1 MAPAT
6 PFDVQGLNIAYFGR
20 PADPNS
26 LTAWGDAGFSPEQ
39 IVLEFVK
46 TSEYKDAV
54 APFITKD
61 AVDFT
66 GLIDL
71 YYTRLVGR
79 NATISEINGWT
90 EAILSGDVNF
100 DYLGITIA
108 NAVLNLPDG
117 TDIKDTL
124 LAKLDSAN
132 IFSLELAADPDAN
145 AAYSGA
151 EAAEIGVSFLNTVTS
166 PPPAT
171 PADAA
176 LFIAQLTAE
185 TLTLTPGID
194 TLSGDSGNTTFEAPA
209 EATAFLPIQTLNNG
223 DQLNGGGGRNTLNA
237 QLVDVF
243 TTPTSLANIQ
253 EVNLSGASGLV
264 PLLTPAT
271 LNVINA
277 NAIDTIGF
285 RTPTN
290 LFGGLQVT
298 NLTTALTTVNIAD
311 DILGTNL
318 GIQFVGAALDDG
330 DDILDVNLTNAQES
344 ILDLDTTAG
353 FYETVNVNSGGFVQ
367 NLFELN
373 TNTNQGPNSVF
384 ITGNADLDIT
394 GFDFDNLRLFDAQ
407 PLNANLFAEIEEGS
421 AGGELVEL
429 IGSQGNTEFEI
440 DGPGDADLFILTFG
454 GDDDVDVWEFD
465 GNITADLGGGTNR
478 AEIERVGASGDLAGD
493 VAVITGSGD
502 DTFEFD
508 RIAGNVDV
516 EAGDGNNNSDY
527 RRIGGNVTASGGSG
541 LDTFTFFSNLP
552 NGEVAFGDGDSVD
565 GGDGDEDRLRI
576 ETGGNTNRDLLVPNV
591 GPNIVGVEIIEHF
604 GDFTGFS
611 DLNVDMSRSGSAFIL
626 ELRGTYS
633 DDVDV
638 TGLDFESGDV
648 VRLFSDIDDD
658 LDLSNAPLSVGGFRL
673 EMNGVTIGDDLD
685 VGTGTADVVRILST
699 GTGASNFI
707 EEANDIDARIEV
719 TGDAN
724 INIGSVDETGFENK
738 EYNLDGGLID
748 ARGLN
753 AGLRTFLGDGEQTV
767 NDSLGADQIW
777 SIEDGRN
784 DNDTINLSDGADVVG
799 FDGTNSSNLIANQ
812 DRITGFVINEDS
824 VGLKV
829 GGAGDFIDLDRTNNL
844 VVGAGDA
851 VSIRDVVSGDIADLT
866 GSSFNFLKFTTA
878 ADSDTVDGLF
888 DAAIGAGSL
897 DVVRQADLLGAA
909 YDTGDQAM
917 VLFRIRNVNRSITS
931 NDFAQGIA
939 TIEMSYDDFLAF
951 DDIAFVDSYLT
962 TI

>member
-46 TSEYKDAV
+46 TSEYQDAV
-54 APFITKD
+54 APFILED

-79 NATISEINGWT
+79 NATISEISGWT

-124 LAKLDSAN
+124 QAKLNSAN

-166 PPPAT
+166 PPAAT

-176 LFIAQLTAE
+176 SFIAQLTAE

-253 EVNLSGASGLV
+253 EVNLSGAGSLV
-264 PLLTPAT
+264 PLLIPAT

-285 RTPTN
+285 RSPTN
-290 LFGGLQVT
+290 LFGGLQVI

-311 DILGTNL
+311 DFLGTNL
-318 GIQFVGAALDDG
+318 GIQFVGAALDG
-330 DDILDVNLTNAQES
+330 EDDILDVNLTNAQES

-353 FYETVNVNSGGFVQ
+353 FYETVNVNSGGF
-367 NLFELN
+367 NPN
-373 TNTNQGPNSVF
+373 TFTLETNEGPDSIFV
-384 ITGNADLDIT
+384 TGNTDLDID
-394 GFDFDNLRLFDAQ
+394 GAGDALDFDRLRLFDAQ
-407 PLNANLFAEIEEGS
+407 ALNANLDADFT
-421 AGGELVEL
+421 GGDANGAMVNFL
-429 IGSQGNTEFEI
+429 GAQGNTSFFI
-440 DGPGDADLFILTFG
+440 DATSADADLMITTFG
-454 GDDDVDVWEFD
+454 GDDDLDVNDFS
-465 GNITADLGGGTNR
+465 GNITADLGEGTNNVDI
-478 AEIERVGASGDLAGD
+478 ANVATGSLAGD
-493 VAVITGSGD
+493 VSLTTGD
-502 DTFEFD
+502 DNDTFAFTDVE
-508 RIAGNVDV
+508 GNVTV
-516 EAGDGNNNSDY
+516 VASNGTNTSTF
-527 RRIGGNVTASGGSG
+527 RLIGGNVTASGGDG
-541 LDTFTFFSNLP
+541 LDTFTFFSNVP
-552 NGEVAFGDGDSVD
+552 NGEVAFGEDDSVD

-604 GDFTGFS
+604 GDVTGNS

-699 GTGASNFI
+699 GLQSNI
-707 EEANDIDARIEV
+707 IDEANDIDARIEV
-719 TGDAN
+719 RGDAN
-724 INIGSVDETGFENK
+724 INIGSTSGIIVQD

-753 AGLRTFLGDGEQTV
+753 ARLRTFLGTGEQTV

-777 SIEDGRN
+777 SIRDGSG
-784 DNDTINLSDGADVVG
+784 DNDTINLSEGDDVVG
-799 FDGTNSSNLIANQ
+799 FDGTNASGQIANQ
-812 DRITGFVINEDS
+812 DLITGFVINEDTAA
-824 VGLKV
+824 LKV
-829 GGAGDFIDLDRTNNL
+829 GNGFTHINLEQTNN
-844 VVGAGDA
+844 AA
-851 VSIRDVVSGDIADLT
+851 VSNGEATNIRDVVSGDTDDLS
-866 GSSFNFLKFTTA
+866 GSTFNFLKFTTA
-878 ADSDTVDGLF
+878 ADSTTVNGLF

-897 DVVRQADLLGAA
+897 DVVRGADLLGAA

-917 VLFRIRNVNRSITS
+917 VLFRIDNGNTTITS
-931 NDFAQGIA
+931 SDDAEGIS
-939 TIEMSYDDFLAF
+939 TIKMSYDDFLAF
-951 DDIAFVDSYLT
+951 EDIAFVDSYLT

>member
-46 TSEYKDAV
+46 TSEYQDAV

-79 NATISEINGWT
+79 NATLSEINGWT
-90 EAILSGDVNF
+90 EAVLSGAVNF

-145 AAYSGA
+145 AAYNGA
-151 EAAEIGVSFLNTVTS
+151 DAAAIGVNFLNTVTS

-185 TLTLTPGID
+185 SFTLTPGIN
-194 TLSGDSGNTTFEAPA
+194 TLSGGSGNTTFEALA

-253 EVNLSGASGLV
+253 EVNLSGAGSLV

-318 GIQFVGAALDDG
+318 GIQFVGAALDG
-330 DDILDVNLTNAQES
+330 EDDILDVNLTNAQES

-353 FYETVNVNSGGFVQ
+353 FYETVKVNSGGFVQ

-394 GFDFDNLRLFDAQ
+394 GFDFDNLRLFDALD
-407 PLNANLFAEIEEGS
+407 LNANLFAEIEEGS

-454 GDDDVDVWEFD
+454 GDDEVDVWAFN

-552 NGEVAFGDGDSVD
+552 NGEVAFGEDDSVD

-576 ETGGNTNRDLLVPNV
+576 ELSANMDSDLLLDGV

-604 GDFTGFS
+604 GDFTGNS

-699 GTGASNFI
+699 GLQSNI
-707 EEANDIDARIEV
+707 IDEANDIDARIEV
-719 TGDAN
+719 RGDAN
-724 INIGSVDETGFENK
+724 INIGSTSGIIVQD

-753 AGLRTFLGDGEQTV
+753 ARLRTFLGTGEQTV

-777 SIEDGRN
+777 SIRDGSG
-784 DNDTINLSDGADVVG
+784 DNDTINLSEGDDVVG
-799 FDGTNSSNLIANQ
+799 FDGTNASGQIANQ
-812 DRITGFVINEDS
+812 DLITGFVINEDTAA
-824 VGLKV
+824 LKV
-829 GGAGDFIDLDRTNNL
+829 GNGFTHINLEQTNNAA
-844 VVGAGDA
+844 VSAGDA
-851 VSIRDVVSGDIADLT
+851 TNIRDVVSGDTDDLS
-866 GSSFNFLKFTTA
+866 GSTFNFLKFTTA
-878 ADSDTVDGLF
+878 ADSTTVNGLF

-897 DVVRQADLLGAA
+897 DVVRGADLLGAA

-917 VLFRIRNVNRSITS
+917 VLFRIDNGNTTITS
-931 NDFAQGIA
+931 SDDAEGIS
-939 TIEMSYDDFLAF
+939 TIKMSYDDFLAF
-951 DDIAFVDSYLT
+951 EDIAFVDSYLT

>member
-46 TSEYKDAV
+46 TSEYQDAV

-79 NATISEINGWT
+79 NATLSEINGWT
-90 EAILSGDVNF
+90 EAVLSGAVNF

-151 EAAEIGVSFLNTVTS
+151 EAAAIGVSFLNTVTS

-185 TLTLTPGID
+185 SFTLTPGIN
-194 TLSGDSGNTTFEAPA
+194 TLSGGSGNTTFEALA

-253 EVNLSGASGLV
+253 EVNLSGAGSLV

-285 RTPTN
+285 RSPTN
-290 LFGGLQVT
+290 LLGGLQVT

-318 GIQFVGAALDDG
+318 GIQFVGAALDG
-330 DDILDVNLTNAQES
+330 EDDILDVNLTNAQES

-353 FYETVNVNSGGFVQ
+353 FYETVKVNSGGFVQ

-394 GFDFDNLRLFDAQ
+394 GFDFDNLRLFDALD
-407 PLNANLFAEIEEGS
+407 LNANLFAEIEEGS

-454 GDDDVDVWEFD
+454 GDDEVDVWAFN

-604 GDFTGFS
+604 GDFTGNS

-699 GTGASNFI
+699 GLQSNI
-707 EEANDIDARIEV
+707 IDEANDIDARIEV
-719 TGDAN
+719 RGDAN
-724 INIGSVDETGFENK
+724 INIGSTSGIIVQD

-753 AGLRTFLGDGEQTV
+753 ARLRTFLGTGEQTV

-777 SIEDGRN
+777 SIRDGSG
-784 DNDTINLSDGADVVG
+784 DNDTINLSEGDDVVG
-799 FDGTNSSNLIANQ
+799 FDGTNASGQIANQ
-812 DRITGFVINEDS
+812 DLITGFVINEDTAA
-824 VGLKV
+824 LKV
-829 GGAGDFIDLDRTNNL
+829 GNGFTHINLEQTNNAA
-844 VVGAGDA
+844 VSAGDA
-851 VSIRDVVSGDIADLT
+851 TNIRDVVSGDTDDLS
-866 GSSFNFLKFTTA
+866 GSTFNFLKFTTA
-878 ADSDTVDGLF
+878 ADSTTVNGLF

-897 DVVRQADLLGAA
+897 DVVRGADLLGAA

-917 VLFRIRNVNRSITS
+917 VLFRIDNGNTTITS
-931 NDFAQGIA
+931 SDDAEGIS
-939 TIEMSYDDFLAF
+939 TIKMSYDDFLAF
-951 DDIAFVDSYLT
+951 EDIAFVDSYLT